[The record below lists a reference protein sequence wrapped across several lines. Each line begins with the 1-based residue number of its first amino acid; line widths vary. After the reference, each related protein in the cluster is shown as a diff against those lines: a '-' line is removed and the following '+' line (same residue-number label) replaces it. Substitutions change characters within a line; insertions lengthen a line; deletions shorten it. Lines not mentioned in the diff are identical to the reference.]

1 MPLGSL
7 LGGYEPLVAH
17 RRRHPDV
24 DDRDVGPVPPDLG
37 EELVGGAGLGSDRD
51 ARSGQHAREA
61 FAQDGCVVGQHYT
74 HGSSAWMV
82 VPCPG
87 RLAISTLP
95 SRAWM
100 RSVSPRRPEPRNGS
114 APPMPSSTRST
125 VTVRSS

>member
-1 MPLGSL
+1 MALGDL
-7 LGGYEPLVAH
+7 LGGDEPLVAH

-24 DDRDVGPVPPDLG
+24 DDCDVGPVPPDLG
-37 EELVGGAGLGSDRD
+37 EELVGGARLGGDLD
-51 ARSGQHAREA
+51 AGSGQHARQA
-61 FAQDGCVVGQHYT
+61 FTKDGRVVGQHYA

-100 RSVSPRRPEPRNGS
+100 RSVSPRRPE
-114 APPMPSSTRST
+114 
-125 VTVRSS
+125 